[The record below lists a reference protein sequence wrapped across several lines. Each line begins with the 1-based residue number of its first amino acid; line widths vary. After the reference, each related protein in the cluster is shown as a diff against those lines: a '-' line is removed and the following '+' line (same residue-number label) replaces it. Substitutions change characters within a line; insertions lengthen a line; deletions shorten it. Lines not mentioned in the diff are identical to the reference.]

1 MSILLGYWILL
12 KVLFILDDNFS
23 LSSVRFLLL
32 GMASEDYQ
40 SAIQKLMVE
49 DITLVFVTLEI
60 GVQCFNTAKISVTAI
75 RSFKLM
81 GRNSNIAQR
90 HAFLKAETLGT

>member
-1 MSILLGYWILL
+1 
-12 KVLFILDDNFS
+12 
-23 LSSVRFLLL
+23 
-32 GMASEDYQ
+32 MASEDYQ

-49 DITLVFVTLEI
+49 DITLVFVTLEV
-60 GVQCFNTAKISVTAI
+60 GVQCLNTAKISVTAI

-90 HAFLKAETLGT
+90 HAFLKAETFGTRFFIPVWNVGSRGCEGSEGFQS

>member
-1 MSILLGYWILL
+1 MSILLDYWILF
-12 KVLFILDDNFS
+12 KVLYVGILFFS

-32 GMASEDYQ
+32 GMASEDYL

-60 GVQCFNTAKISVTAI
+60 GVQLLNTAKISVTAI
-75 RSFKLM
+75 HSFKLM

-90 HAFLKAETLGT
+90 HAF

>member
-1 MSILLGYWILL
+1 MV
-12 KVLFILDDNFS
+12 VLFS
-23 LSSVRFLLL
+23 LLSIRCLLL
-32 GMASEDYQ
+32 AMASEDYQ

-60 GVQCFNTAKISVTAI
+60 GVQCLNIAKISVIAI
-75 RSFKLM
+75 RNFKSM

-90 HAFLKAETLGT
+90 HAFIIAKTFVN

>member
-1 MSILLGYWILL
+1 
-12 KVLFILDDNFS
+12 
-23 LSSVRFLLL
+23 
-32 GMASEDYQ
+32 MASEDYQ

-49 DITLVFVTLEI
+49 EITLVFVTLEI
-60 GVQCFNTAKISVTAI
+60 GVQRLNTAKISVTAI

-90 HAFLKAETLGT
+90 HAFFKAENFGT